1 MMRFFWEIILILVII
16 WQFIIIHNYQ
26 LEIQELCA
34 ELNLLLKNPRGVLL
48 LRTNNKAVQN
58 LILSI
63 NAYLETI
70 HQKKKEFQI
79 IKKELREMMINLSH
93 DLKTP
98 LTTLSGYVQLLHIRY
113 IEDHNNQR
121 SIEAILEKLQAKTE
135 QTNRMIMQFLDIAK
149 IESGDM
155 EIEFLQLDIGR
166 LCKEIIMDYY
176 DILEINGFEV
186 ELHIE
191 TKPILIDSD
200 KNAITCILHNLIDNA
215 LKYGK
220 EGKYLGLTVRETEQ
234 YIFIEVEDHGQGIS
248 EDEQVSIFE
257 RNYRGRVAKQ
267 QTNNG
272 SGLGLAICNKLSEK
286 LYAEL
291 RVDSLPKVKT
301 VFSLIVR
308 KKLESRDRK
317 DNIR

>member
-1 MMRFFWEIILILVII
+1 MRLLWEIILMVVII
-16 WQFIIIHNYQ
+16 WQFIIIRNYQ
-26 LEIQELCA
+26 LEIEGLCA
-34 ELNLLLKNPRGVLL
+34 ELNFLLKNPRELLL

-63 NAYLETI
+63 NAYLEII
-70 HQKKKEFQI
+70 HQKRKEFQI
-79 IKKELREMMINLSH
+79 IKTELREMMINLSH

-98 LTTLSGYVQLLHIRY
+98 LTTLSGYVQLLRIRY

-121 SIEAILEKLQAKTE
+121 SIETILEKLQAKTE
-135 QTNRMIMQFLDIAK
+135 QTNRMIMQFLDIAR

-191 TKPILIDSD
+191 TKPILINSD

-257 RNYRGRVAKQ
+257 RNYRGKAAKQ

-291 RVDSLPKVKT
+291 KFDSLPKVKT

-308 KKLESRDRK
+308 KKLESSDRK
-317 DNIR
+317 DNIS

>member
-1 MMRFFWEIILILVII
+1 MRFFLEIVLIIVVI
-16 WQFIIIHNYQ
+16 WQCIIIRNYQ
-26 LEIQELCA
+26 LEIGQLCA
-34 ELNLLLKNPRGVLL
+34 ELNLLLENPRGLLL
-48 LRTNNKAVQN
+48 LRTNSKALQK

-63 NAYLETI
+63 NTYLQI
-70 HQKKKEFQI
+70 LYQKKTEFQI
-79 IKKELREMMINLSH
+79 MKTELHEMMINLSH

-113 IEDHNNQR
+113 HENHNNYQ
-121 SIEAILEKLQAKTE
+121 SIETILKKLQAKTE

-191 TKPILIDSD
+191 TKPILINSD

-257 RNYRGRVAKQ
+257 RNYRGKAAKQ

-291 RVDSLPKVKT
+291 KFDSLPKVKT

-308 KKLESRDRK
+308 KKLESSDRK
-317 DNIR
+317 DNIS

>member
-1 MMRFFWEIILILVII
+1 MRFFWEIILILVII
-16 WQFIIIHNYQ
+16 WQFMIIRNYQ
-26 LEIQELCA
+26 LEIQELCT
-34 ELNLLLKNPRGVLL
+34 ELNILLKNPRGVLL
-48 LRTNNKAVQN
+48 LRTNNKVVQN

-63 NAYLETI
+63 NVYLETI

-98 LTTLSGYVQLLHIRY
+98 LTTLSGYVQLLRIRY
-113 IEDHNNQR
+113 MEDHNNHR

-176 DILEINGFEV
+176 DILEINGFKV
-186 ELHIE
+186 ELCIE
-191 TKPILIDSD
+191 TKPILINSD

-248 EDEQVSIFE
+248 EDEQISIFE
-257 RNYRGRVAKQ
+257 RNYRGRAAKQ

-286 LYAEL
+286 LCAEL

-301 VFSLIVR
+301 VFSFIVR